1 LQELWRV
8 IYWRFG
14 QTLSFIIGVYFFRWW
29 FVFFEISNQEPPQY
43 FVEIEILVGLV
54 VDSVL
59 WFCFIVR
66 KRLFF
71 PNPTVLSGFCNW
83 LFGWFRNSLLMNI
96 LKDKVEFRDLASN
109 VY

>member
-1 LQELWRV
+1 LLFAVFTIATCGLMNWLWNFGELFIGDSV
-8 IYWRFG
+8 KQF
-14 QTLSFIIGVYFFRWW
+14 SFIIGVYLFRWW
-29 FVFFEISNQEPPQY
+29 FVFFEISNQEPTQY

-71 PNPTVLSGFCNW
+71 PNPTVLSGFVTGC
-83 LFGWFRNSLLMNI
+83 LVGLEIRC
-96 LKDKVEFRDLASN
+96 
-109 VY
+109 